1 MGVHGKHGHLVR
13 ETPHKCLRE
22 RIAALR
28 GVLHFARRFVSAS
41 QDRRSA
47 TRNATINEE
56 DSLRPSAATGT
67 GGHDVDCVS
76 SDHPVVGQRWNLLL
90 VGTDERLSMPET
102 PHFVV
107 SPDGRVTGSDGC
119 NQLNGR
125 VSLDAGNRIQFSEL
139 ATTRRG
145 CPQLEEAQR
154 ITGML
159 ENAYRFLIDHDRL
172 VFFGPDQRVLGG
184 WRKAN

>member
-1 MGVHGKHGHLVR
+1 MNKTPIGRALLLAFVAMSLAACGGKPSEPSR
-13 ETPHKCLRE
+13 QDAP
-22 RIAALR
+22 RIA
-28 GVLHFARRFVSAS
+28 
-41 QDRRSA
+41 
-47 TRNATINEE
+47 
-56 DSLRPSAATGT
+56 
-67 GGHDVDCVS
+67 S

-107 SPDGRVTGSDGC
+107 APDGRVTGSDGC
-119 NQLNGR
+119 NQINGR
-125 VSLDAGNRIQFSEL
+125 VRLDEGNRIQFSDL

-145 CPQLEEAQR
+145 CPQLEDAQR
-154 ITGML
+154 VTDMM
-159 ENAYRFLIDHDRL
+159 ETAYRFLIDHDRL

>member
-1 MGVHGKHGHLVR
+1 MKRTLVAR
-13 ETPHKCLRE
+13 LGLMLAA
-22 RIAALR
+22 AALLAACGSQPSEPIR
-28 GVLHFARRFVSAS
+28 
-41 QDRRSA
+41 QDRVA
-47 TRNATINEE
+47 
-56 DSLRPSAATGT
+56 
-67 GGHDVDCVS
+67 

-90 VGTDERLSMPET
+90 VGTDERLAMPDT
-102 PHFVV
+102 PHFSI

-119 NQLNGR
+119 NSLNGR
-125 VSLDAGNRIQFSEL
+125 AILGEGNRIEFSEL

-145 CPQLEEAQR
+145 CPQLDDARR

-184 WRKAN
+184 WRRAN